1 LGRGEWLDL
10 FEPLPWPPRPKI
22 RPPAVR
28 PGRFRDVD
36 IRSGPGYSPSV
47 MGRVDPEVAA
57 GAFRPNAKR
66 KFLFRAVTPD
76 TLGTVPFDRAHG
88 RPL

>member
-1 LGRGEWLDL
+1 
-10 FEPLPWPPRPKI
+10 
-22 RPPAVR
+22 
-28 PGRFRDVD
+28 
-36 IRSGPGYSPSV
+36 

-66 KFLFRAVTPD
+66 KFLFRAVTLD